1 MMTQTGQALLLQ
13 VLVDDYGLLKGRL
26 TRRLGSPD
34 AADEVLQEAY
44 LRVERMPTLGTVFHP
59 RTYLFRMA
67 LNIAAD
73 RYRSERRRLARSEVE
88 LLLRLEHDELHP
100 ERIAEARSSA
110 RALVQ
115 ALDDL
120 PPRRRAIV
128 VAARVEGL
136 TVVKIAARFGVST
149 RFIERELKLALD
161 HCRDRLEINLS
172 HRFGASRSE
181 TPKD

>member
-1 MMTQTGQALLLQ
+1 MMTHTGQALLLQ
-13 VLVDDYGLLKGRL
+13 VLVDDYGLLKGWL

-44 LRVERMPTLGTVFHP
+44 LRVERMPALGMVFHP

-73 RYRSERRRLARSEVE
+73 RHRSERRRLARSEVE
-88 LLLRLEHDELHP
+88 RLLRLEHDELDP
-100 ERIAEARSSA
+100 ERIAEARSSV
-110 RALVQ
+110 RSLVQ
-115 ALDDL
+115 ALDEL
-120 PPRRRAIV
+120 PPRRRAII

-136 TVVKIAARFGVST
+136 TVAKIAARFGVST

-161 HCRDRLEINLS
+161 YCRTVL
-172 HRFGASRSE
+172 
-181 TPKD
+181 K